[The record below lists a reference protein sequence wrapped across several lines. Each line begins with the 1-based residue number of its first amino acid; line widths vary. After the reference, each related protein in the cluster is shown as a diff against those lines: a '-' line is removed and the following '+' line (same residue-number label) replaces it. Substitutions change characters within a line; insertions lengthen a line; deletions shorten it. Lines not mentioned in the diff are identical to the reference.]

1 MNLKTLLQA
10 ICFCSE
16 CNWEVTYYKG
26 ARSFYVYPDNNK
38 PNEERPCYRFTT
50 DGEYTGKV
58 FYKSTYEITL
68 TTNQINYLITH
79 GIKEFIKTL

>member
-16 CNWEVTYYKG
+16 CNWEVTYYKS

-50 DGEYTGKV
+50 DG
-58 FYKSTYEITL
+58 
-68 TTNQINYLITH
+68 
-79 GIKEFIKTL
+79 GICWKRIL

>member
-16 CNWEVTYYKG
+16 CNWQVTYYKS

-50 DGEYTGKV
+50 DGEYAGKES
-58 FYKSTYEITL
+58 YKSTYEITL

-79 GIKEFIKTL
+79 GIKKFINTL

>member
-16 CNWEVTYYKG
+16 CNWEVTKS

-38 PNEERPCYRFTT
+38 PNEERPCYTFTT
-50 DGEYTGKV
+50 DGEYAGKES
-58 FYKSTYEITL
+58 FKSEYEIIITID
-68 TTNQINYLITH
+68 QINYLITH

>member
-16 CNWEVTYYKG
+16 CNWEVTYYKS
-26 ARSFYVYPDNNK
+26 ARLFYVYPDNNK

-50 DGEYTGKV
+50 EGVEYFSLASLLPSAVPYPLGDFPKA
-58 FYKSTYEITL
+58 
-68 TTNQINYLITH
+68 
-79 GIKEFIKTL
+79 